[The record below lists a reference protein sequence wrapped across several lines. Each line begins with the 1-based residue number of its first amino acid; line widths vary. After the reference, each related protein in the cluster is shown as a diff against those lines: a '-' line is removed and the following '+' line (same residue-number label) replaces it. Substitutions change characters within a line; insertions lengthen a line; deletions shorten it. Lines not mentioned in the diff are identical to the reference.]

1 MPAEVGFIGLGIMGS
16 ALSGHLLKAG
26 IGVVGCDL
34 DERRRSEHL
43 ARGGVIASTP
53 AAVAGRVDLVVT
65 SLPGPDAFDEV
76 VCGDQGLAAAGGS
89 GLVVV
94 DTSTLSLETKGA
106 AARFLAE
113 RGATLL
119 DCPLS
124 GTGEQA
130 RRGDVIAFLSGDGAA
145 KARALGVVEAMTR
158 KVYDAGGFG
167 NGSRL
172 KFVANLL
179 VAVHNLAAA
188 EALLLARRA
197 GLDLDLVL
205 RAVGDGAGGS
215 RMLQVRGPLM
225 VAGDYSDPSVRVEV
239 FSKDIDIIAEFA
251 RGLRSPTPLF
261 ALTSVFYQAALAQG
275 RAGQDSA
282 CVMAVLEELAGGRG
296 GGAGRDGDQ

>member
-1 MPAEVGFIGLGIMGS
+1 
-16 ALSGHLLKAG
+16 
-26 IGVVGCDL
+26 
-34 DERRRSEHL
+34 
-43 ARGGVIASTP
+43 
-53 AAVAGRVDLVVT
+53 
-65 SLPGPDAFDEV
+65 
-76 VCGDQGLAAAGGS
+76 
-89 GLVVV
+89 
-94 DTSTLSLETKGA
+94 
-106 AARFLAE
+106 
-113 RGATLL
+113 
-119 DCPLS
+119 
-124 GTGEQA
+124 
-130 RRGDVIAFLSGDGAA
+130 VIAFLSGDDAA

-172 KFVANLL
+172 KFVAN
-179 VAVHNLAAA
+179 
-188 EALLLARRA
+188 LLARRA

-251 RGLRSPTPLF
+251 RELRSPTPLF

-282 CVMAVLEELAGGRG
+282 CVMAVLEQLAGGG
-296 GGAGRDGDQ
+296 DGGAGRDGD

>member
-1 MPAEVGFIGLGIMGS
+1 VVPEVGFVGLGIMGS

-26 IGVVGCDL
+26 VGVVGCDL
-34 DERRRSEHL
+34 DERRGAEHL
-43 ARGGVIASTP
+43 ARGGVVVPSP

-65 SLPGPDAFDEV
+65 SLPGAAAFDEV
-76 VCGDQGLAAAGGS
+76 IRGEQGLAAAGRR
-89 GLVVV
+89 GLVVI
-94 DTSTLSLETKGA
+94 DTSTLSLETKEA

-113 RGATLL
+113 RGMTLL

-130 RRGDVIAFLSGDGAA
+130 RRGDVIAFLSGDDAA
-145 KARALGVVEAMTR
+145 KARATGVVGAMTR

-215 RMLQVRGPLM
+215 RMFQVRGPLM
-225 VAGDYSDPSVRVEV
+225 VAGDYSKPTVRVEV
-239 FSKDIDIIAEFA
+239 FQKDVDIIAAFA
-251 RGLRSPTPLF
+251 RALHSPTPLF
-261 ALTSVFYQAALAQG
+261 SLTSVFYQAALAQG
-275 RAGQDSA
+275 RAGSDSA
-282 CVMAVLEELAGGRG
+282 CVMAVLEQLAGGRDG
-296 GGAGRDGDQ
+296 AAGRDGD